1 MVTAVRQVITGNP
14 DGPIAFRR
22 HNVHRMSTGAWLSF
36 LCALLAAMGNAVANV
51 MQRKASLEE
60 PKQRGFG
67 PALLW
72 DLVRRSTWL
81 LGFGGMVASFV
92 LQAVALGLG
101 ELSAVETVITL
112 EVPLTLLVASRV
124 FKTRLGRAEWSG
136 VIVMTGS
143 MIVLL
148 VVLDPR
154 PGNETD
160 VSHATYALAGGATVA
175 TIAALVIAAQRGHRI
190 WRTACLGAAA
200 GTSFGLTATL
210 IKETAAQLSARGVYG
225 VVSTWQT
232 YAAISTGLL
241 GVVLMQ
247 WALHSGT
254 LLAAQPGF
262 TLMDPLVSIFWG
274 VLVYHEV
281 TRGGLWLIPAS
292 LSAVA
297 IGAGVVLLARS
308 PLLVTLN
315 EHDVSDERSA
325 VDPLG
330 DLDDASDSA
339 HLAAQ
344 RHDTGA

>member
-1 MVTAVRQVITGNP
+1 
-14 DGPIAFRR
+14 
-22 HNVHRMSTGAWLSF
+22 MSTDAWLSF
-36 LCALLAAMGNAVANV
+36 LCAVLAAMGNALSNV

-60 PKQRGFG
+60 PGQRRFG

-81 LGFGGMVASFV
+81 IGFGGMVASFV

-101 ELSAVETVITL
+101 ELSAVETIITL
-112 EVPLTLLVASRV
+112 EVPLTLVVASRV
-124 FKTRLGRAEWSG
+124 FKNRLGRAEWSG
-136 VIVMTGS
+136 IIVMTGA

-148 VVLDPR
+148 AVLNPR
-154 PGNETD
+154 PGDETD
-160 VSHATYALAGGATVA
+160 VSHATYALAGGATAA
-175 TIAALVIAAQRGHRI
+175 TIVALVIAAQRGHRI

-210 IKETAAQLSARGVYG
+210 IKETAAQLSAHGIVG

-232 YAAISTGLL
+232 YAAVGTGVL

-247 WALHSGT
+247 WALHSGP

-281 TRGGLWLIPAS
+281 TRGGLWLIPAA

-297 IGAGVVLLARS
+297 IGAGVALLARS
-308 PLLVTLN
+308 PLLVALD
-315 EHDVSDERSA
+315 EHDMDDGSPAA
-325 VDPLG
+325 VA
-330 DLDDASDSA
+330 LDDTADGA
-339 HLAAQ
+339 HFAGHRGGSGPHHSGPHRAEPS
-344 RHDTGA
+344 TEIG